1 MNKKDAN
8 YMNLEEL
15 NLIDLQ
21 PSQFYISEEKVKNI
35 KEWFD
40 PRNLS
45 EFEPIPIK
53 ILYNK
58 PVMTDGHTRAIVA
71 IQYGLK
77 SVPFVWDN
85 DELDWN
91 MYRKCIDEC
100 LMQNIKTPYDLLN
113 RIIDKD
119 DYERKWR
126 CWCKSK
132 QNE

>member
-1 MNKKDAN
+1 
-8 YMNLEEL
+8 
-15 NLIDLQ
+15 
-21 PSQFYISEEKVKNI
+21 
-35 KEWFD
+35 
-40 PRNLS
+40 
-45 EFEPIPIK
+45 
-53 ILYNK
+53 
-58 PVMTDGHTRAIVA
+58 MTDGHTRAIVA